1 MIDMLNTID
10 LTPIIEALI
19 GLLAALITYRLLP
32 WLKAKLSAQQMESLH
47 MATRTLVYAA
57 EQIYGSKTGEVKL
70 AWVEGQLE
78 KRGFRAD
85 REAIEAYVKELGI
98 YWPKSDESAMDAA
111 QTEEDELPE
120 DDEDT
125 EPAVDVA

>member
-1 MIDMLNTID
+1 MNNLMNMID

-47 MATRTLVYAA
+47 MVTRTLVYAA

-98 YWPKSDESAMDAA
+98 YWPK
-111 QTEEDELPE
+111 TEEPVAEGTLPAEDEPLE
-120 DDEDT
+120 DDEET
-125 EPAVDVA
+125 EPAVEAA

>member
-1 MIDMLNTID
+1 MIDTLNTID
-10 LTPIIEALI
+10 LTPIIEAMI

-111 QTEEDELPE
+111 QTEEELTE
-120 DDEDT
+120 DDEET